1 MPLQDLT
8 PQLRTRLNKVERA
21 VGWFVFLATAL
32 LLFGFG
38 CYLYHTAERK
48 GWFVIKA
55 PFHTYVQSSAG
66 LNVGDPVYM
75 MGFPVGQ
82 ITRIH
87 AMPPEDKN
95 NVLVEFEIRD
105 NYFRYLRTGGSYL
118 KVNSAGFLNQRQLEV
133 TRGTNTPGSYAIVV
147 TQPISI
153 LALDEAK
160 RLAVASPGGWQLGQD
175 VFIGKT
181 NLVFHAYDA
190 VESVLDDSNAPLL
203 AQCAFESNSIYVF
216 NNKVHRHG
224 VVASWDGRVH
234 RYKIFRPGDDTAW
247 LRTVEAPTVSDQ
259 LQAIVTQVQTA
270 LPGILSLTNKISA
283 VLDNAANATS
293 NLNNTIVAAQ
303 PLVTNFADI
312 SGQLR
317 EPGGL
322 ALWALG
328 TNSHFQLE
336 SALTNANSLLVNV
349 DTNLN
354 QITLEV
360 GATLENLA
368 GITSNLNAQVQ
379 SNSNILG
386 SVSKIVVDTDDLVQG
401 LKRHWLLRSAFKT
414 TATNAPAAPLK
425 SPRGAGN

>member
-8 PQLRTRLNKVERA
+8 PQLRTRLNKMERA

-38 CYLYHTAERK
+38 YYLYHTAERK

-87 AMPPEDKN
+87 AMPPENKN
-95 NVLVEFEIRD
+95 NVLVDFEIRD

-133 TRGTNTPGSYAIVV
+133 TRGTNALGSYAIVV
-147 TQPISI
+147 TQPVSV
-153 LALDEAK
+153 LGLDEAK
-160 RLAVASPGGWQLGQD
+160 QLAKTSPGDWQLAQD

-181 NLVFHAYDA
+181 NLIFHAYDA
-190 VESVLDDSNAPLL
+190 VETVLDDSNAQLL
-203 AQCAFESNSIYVF
+203 AQCNFASNSIYVF
-216 NNKVHRHG
+216 NNKVDRSRI
-224 VVASWDGRVH
+224 VASWDGRVH
-234 RYKIFRPGDDTAW
+234 RYKIFQPGDDTAW
-247 LRTVEAPTVSDQ
+247 LHTVEAPTVSDQ
-259 LQAIVTQVQTA
+259 LQAIVTQVQSA
-270 LPGILSLTNKISA
+270 LPGILALTNKISA

-293 NLNNTIVAAQ
+293 NLNKTLIAAQ
-303 PLVTNFADI
+303 PLVTN
-312 SGQLR
+312 
-317 EPGGL
+317 
-322 ALWALG
+322 
-328 TNSHFQLE
+328 
-336 SALTNANSLLVNV
+336 ANTLVVNV

-354 QITLEV
+354 LLTLQV

-368 GITSNLNAQVQ
+368 GITSNLNVQVQ
-379 SNSNILG
+379 SNSNMLG
-386 SVSKIVVDTDDLVQG
+386 SISKMVVDSDDFVQG

-414 TATNAPAAPLK
+414 KEPKPTNEISAPISRLQ
-425 SPRGAGN
+425 SPRDASN